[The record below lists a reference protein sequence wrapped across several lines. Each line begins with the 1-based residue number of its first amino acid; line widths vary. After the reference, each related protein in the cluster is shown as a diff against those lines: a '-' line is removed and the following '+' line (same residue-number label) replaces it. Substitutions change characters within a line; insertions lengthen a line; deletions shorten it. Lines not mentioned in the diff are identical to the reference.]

1 MAETEYTWPNWMP
14 RPNADDFNTQ
24 PVESRTLTDMEVGT
38 VIRSE
43 FDTDEQE
50 ASCSLLLT
58 PEQATWFDAFEKTL
72 LNNGTKWFW
81 FPCWFSGEVQLRKVR
96 FKSRPKMSK
105 VIGLNSQYTF
115 ALQVADRELLEPN
128 VVESLLKYSPVE
140 LIQLEQV
147 VSGFIEEISGATLLP
162 TDLLWS

>member
-1 MAETEYTWPNWMP
+1 
-14 RPNADDFNTQ
+14 
-24 PVESRTLTDMEVGT
+24 
-38 VIRSE
+38 
-43 FDTDEQE
+43 
-50 ASCSLLLT
+50 
-58 PEQATWFDAFEKTL
+58 
-72 LNNGTKWFW
+72 
-81 FPCWFSGEVQLRKVR
+81 
-96 FKSRPKMSK
+96 MSK